1 MTNEAQA
8 KYDAKWKRIRDA
20 IALTEPDRVPI
31 TPSPA
36 IFPTLNAGYTVAE
49 TIYDTTL
56 EKAKDAMRKYLI
68 EFDPDNATSLG
79 NYAGEGPLMEL
90 QQPTT
95 MRWAGMPGNPIPE
108 NSLQQYIEFPMLL
121 DDEFDEYWNNRDE
134 WTLRKSLPRGSD
146 LLKPLETIQVPGS
159 IRALAAM
166 VSRPEYRKMIEDLWK
181 IDEGYKEFTPKVQA
195 FNKEMEEM
203 GYPIIRGGGAGVP
216 FDGYSD
222 FLRGTIL
229 SLEDLYTRP
238 EEVRRY
244 IDATFEQTIAMI
256 KASKGRNDG
265 TQVFMALHK
274 GMDGFM
280 SDEHYREYYWS
291 HLQQII
297 AAIVEANKIP
307 YIFTEGK
314 YNSRLE
320 CLKEVEPGKTLY
332 HFEEVDMV
340 EAKRVLGDVACISG
354 GFPNYL
360 LNYGSKQEVID
371 ECKRLID
378 ACAPG
383 GGFIFETAYG
393 MDYAKRENV
402 EAMFQTVKE
411 YGKRG

>member
-20 IALTEPDRVPI
+20 IALKEPDRIPI

-36 IFPTLNAGYTVAE
+36 IYPILHAGYTVAE
-49 TIYDTTL
+49 TIYDTSL
-56 EKAKDAMRKYLI
+56 EKAKDAMRKYLL
-68 EFDPDNATSLG
+68 EYDPDNATTLG

-90 QQPTT
+90 QQSNT
-95 MRWAGMPGNPIPE
+95 MRWAGQPGSPVTE
-108 NSLQQYIEFPMLL
+108 NSIQQYIEFPMLL
-121 DDEFDEYWNNRDE
+121 DEEFDEYWNQRDM
-134 WTLRKSLPRGSD
+134 WTIRKQLPRSSS
-146 LLKPLETIQVPGS
+146 LLKPLENFRTPGS
-159 IRALAAM
+159 VRALAAM
-166 VSRPEYRKMIEDLWK
+166 VSTPEYRKMIEDLWK
-181 IDEGYKEFTPKVQA
+181 IEEGYKEFTPKVMA

-238 EEVRRY
+238 EEVRRF
-244 IDATFEQTIAMI
+244 IDATFEQTIASI
-256 KASKGRNDG
+256 KASKGINDG

-307 YIFTEGK
+307 YIFTDRK
-314 YNSRLE
+314 S
-320 CLKEVEPGKTLY
+320 V
-332 HFEEVDMV
+332 V
-340 EAKRVLGDVACISG
+340 
-354 GFPNYL
+354 
-360 LNYGSKQEVID
+360 
-371 ECKRLID
+371 
-378 ACAPG
+378 
-383 GGFIFETAYG
+383 
-393 MDYAKRENV
+393 
-402 EAMFQTVKE
+402 
-411 YGKRG
+411 

>member
-1 MTNEAQA
+1 
-8 KYDAKWKRIRDA
+8 
-20 IALTEPDRVPI
+20 
-31 TPSPA
+31 
-36 IFPTLNAGYTVAE
+36 
-49 TIYDTTL
+49 
-56 EKAKDAMRKYLI
+56 
-68 EFDPDNATSLG
+68 
-79 NYAGEGPLMEL
+79 
-90 QQPTT
+90 
-95 MRWAGMPGNPIPE
+95 
-108 NSLQQYIEFPMLL
+108 MLL
-121 DDEFDEYWNNRDE
+121 DDEFEEFFNDRVTWEF
-134 WTLRKSLPRGSD
+134 RKNLPRGSE
-146 LLKPLETIQVPGS
+146 LLKPLERFSVPMGV
-159 IRALAAM
+159 RGLAAQ
-166 VSRPEYRKMIEDLWK
+166 VSAPDTKKMIETLWK
-181 IDEGYKEFTPKVQA
+181 INEGY
-195 FNKEMEEM
+195 EEYQKKANEVNASFVEL

-238 EEVRRY
+238 EDVRRY

-256 KASKGRNDG
+256 KASKGINDG

-314 YNSRLE
+314 YNSRLD

-332 HFEEVDMV
+332 HFEEVDMAA
-340 EAKRVLGDVACISG
+340 AKKALGGVACISG

-360 LNYGSKQEVID
+360 LNYGTKQEVID

-378 ACAPG
+378 ICAPG

-393 MDYAKRENV
+393 IDYAKRENV
-402 EAMFQTVKE
+402 EAMFETVHE
-411 YGKRG
+411 YGKRI